1 MTLVRKIGYGFLLG
15 KLGFRGLF
23 VVIGALFSLAF
34 LAVALPPLL
43 VRWEAMQAADSRLA
57 ALRQLEPA
65 RQQLVDLRRH
75 RARLFFAGAGDAAS
89 AADLAAKMP
98 STAALNLSDERWQRL
113 LATTAEEA
121 SDRQRMAVFAS
132 FGELLEHSQQ
142 KIVEQMGAA
151 STLSSRGSLPV
162 LLSLIH
168 I

>member
-1 MTLVRKIGYGFLLG
+1 VTLVRKIGYGYLLG

-23 VVIGALFSLAF
+23 VVIGALFSLGFSCGCVAAAARS
-34 LAVALPPLL
+34 LGGMRAV
-43 VRWEAMQAADSRLA
+43 ESRLA

-75 RARLFFAGAGDAAS
+75 RARLFFAGAGDES
-89 AADLAAKMP
+89 NAADLAAKTP

-113 LATTAEEA
+113 LATTAEET
-121 SDRQRMAVFAS
+121 SGRQRMAVFVS

-162 LLSLIH
+162 LAQDLAE
-168 I
+168 